1 MCSGQCYGVKMG
13 KDGRRGRK
21 SCASCSAATCG
32 GVQLA
37 DWIERWARLAAA

>member
-1 MCSGQCYGVKMG
+1 MCSGQSYGVKRV
-13 KDGRRGRK
+13 KAGRRGRK

-37 DWIERWARLAAA
+37 GRIERRARLAAA